1 VVPGLSRKTKVKS
14 WKVKGK
20 KCEGED
26 DKSIEVKMALN
37 FAERFEDLEIWK
49 ESRRLNRLVYTS
61 METCRDFSFKDQIR
75 RASISV
81 MNNISEGFER
91 RTPKDFAHF
100 LDLAKGSAGEVRSMT
115 YAAEDLGILPTD
127 SSSAMRADYE
137 TLSRRIAAFQKHLRK
152 D

>member
-1 VVPGLSRKTKVKS
+1 MT
-14 WKVKGK
+14 
-20 KCEGED
+20 
-26 DKSIEVKMALN
+26 MN
-37 FAERFEDLEIWK
+37 FAEKFEDLEIWK